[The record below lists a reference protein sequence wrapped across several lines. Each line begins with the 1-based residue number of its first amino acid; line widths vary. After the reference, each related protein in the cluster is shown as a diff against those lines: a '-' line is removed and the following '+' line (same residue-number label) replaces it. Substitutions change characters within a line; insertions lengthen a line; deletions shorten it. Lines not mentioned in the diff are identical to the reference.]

1 MASNDTSSD
10 IARGT
15 ADGGAAA
22 ARAFTHSSAAVVLPG
37 AASRVASELGAV
49 GAAAGAGGRG
59 LTSGKVPERAA
70 RLTAAWCQVA
80 V

>member
-59 LTSGKVPERAA
+59 AGAHLGAA
-70 RLTAAWCQVA
+70 DARRRFAAVRT
-80 V
+80 